1 MTFQPVH
8 PHAYA
13 RVRLSDVVSGQIR
26 QLISDGTLLPGQR
39 LPAERDLAEQLNV
52 SRPSL
57 REALIRLESDGFIRA
72 AGRGGFVVSD
82 VTAPLV
88 SHPLAALLE
97 QQPDASADVLE
108 LRHGLET
115 LSTAYAAERAND
127 DDLARIGDAFTALQA
142 AVSEKSTRIAEK
154 DAAFH
159 LAIADATHNVAL
171 THVMHGLNELLRES
185 MLTSH
190 RLVDYDDAIEA
201 SLLAQHRAIY
211 EAIVARDA
219 PRARDA
225 ASAHLDY
232 VQTLYRERPPK
243 KPRDMAATPLMK

>member
-8 PHAYA
+8 SYA

-26 QLISDGTLLPGQR
+26 SLISSGSLLPGQR
-39 LPAERDLAEQLNV
+39 LPAERELAEQLNV

-72 AGRGGFVVSD
+72 VARGGFIVSD

-88 SHPLAALLE
+88 SDPLAALLA
-97 QQPDASADVLE
+97 QHPDASADVLE
-108 LRHGLET
+108 LRRGLES
-115 LSTAYAAERAND
+115 LSTAYAAERATEA
-127 DDLARIGDAFTALQA
+127 DLQRISAAFDALQSA
-142 AVSEKSTRIAEK
+142 AAEPKRTRIAEK

-171 THVMHGLNELLRES
+171 AHVMHGLHELIRES

-190 RLVDYDDAIEA
+190 RLVDYDDEVEA
-201 SLLAQHRAIY
+201 NLLAQHRAIFD
-211 EAIVARDA
+211 AIVARNA
-219 PRARDA
+219 ERARDA
-225 ASAHLDY
+225 AGAHLDY
-232 VQTLYRERPPK
+232 VQTLYRERLVKHAQEPSV
-243 KPRDMAATPLMK
+243 

>member
-13 RVRLSDVVSGQIR
+13 RVRLSDVVSTQIR
-26 QLISDGTLLPGQR
+26 ELISNGTLMPGQR

-97 QQPDASADVLE
+97 QQPNASADVLE

-115 LSTAYAAERAND
+115 MCAAYAAERATEA
-127 DDLARIGDAFTALQA
+127 DLKRIAEAFTALES
-142 AVSEKSTRIAEK
+142 AVAEKSTRIAEK

-171 THVMHGLNELLRES
+171 AHVMHGLNELMRES

-190 RLVDYDDAIEA
+190 RLFDYDDEVEGN
-201 SLLAQHRAIY
+201 LLAQHRAMLT
-211 EAIVARDA
+211 AIVAKDA
-219 PRARDA
+219 ARARDA
-225 ASAHLDY
+225 AGAHLDY
-232 VQTLYRERPPK
+232 VRALYRNRK
-243 KPRDMAATPLMK
+243 TSVKTAMK

>member
-13 RVRLSDVVSGQIR
+13 RVRLSAVVSGQIR
-26 QLISDGTLLPGQR
+26 QLISAGTLLPGQR

-115 LSTAYAAERAND
+115 LATAYAAERATPS
-127 DDLARIGDAFTALQA
+127 DLARIAAAFEALEL
-142 AVSEKSTRIAEK
+142 AVRQKNARIAEK

-171 THVMHGLNELLRES
+171 THVMHGLND
-185 MLTSH
+185 
-190 RLVDYDDAIEA
+190 LV
-201 SLLAQHRAIY
+201 
-211 EAIVARDA
+211 
-219 PRARDA
+219 
-225 ASAHLDY
+225 
-232 VQTLYRERPPK
+232 
-243 KPRDMAATPLMK
+243 

>member
-97 QQPDASADVLE
+97 QQPNASADVLE

-115 LSTAYAAERAND
+115 LSTAYAAERANA
-127 DDLARIGDAFTALQA
+127 DDLARIGEAFAALQA
-142 AVSEKSTRIAEK
+142 AVREKSTRIAEK

-185 MLTSH
+185 ITTMPSKPVCLRSIARSTRPSSP
-190 RLVDYDDAIEA
+190 AM
-201 SLLAQHRAIY
+201 HRAP
-211 EAIVARDA
+211 AMPPA
-219 PRARDA
+219 PISSTCRPCIANVRSNSH
-225 ASAHLDY
+225 ASA
-232 VQTLYRERPPK
+232 PP
-243 KPRDMAATPLMK
+243 RRL

>member
-8 PHAYA
+8 SYS

-26 QLISDGTLLPGQR
+26 SLISSGTLLPGQR
-39 LPAERDLAEQLNV
+39 LPAERELAEQLNV

-72 AGRGGFVVSD
+72 VARGGFVVSD

-88 SHPLAALLE
+88 SVPLATLLE
-97 QQPDASADVLE
+97 HHPGASADVLE

-115 LSTAYAAERAND
+115 LSTAYAAERATD
-127 DDLARIGDAFTALQA
+127 AYLERIAAAFDALQA
-142 AVSEKSTRIAEK
+142 AAAEPKRTRIAEK

-171 THVMHGLNELLRES
+171 AHVMHGLHELVRES

-190 RLVDYDDAIEA
+190 RLVDYDDEVEA
-201 SLLAQHRAIY
+201 NLLAQHQAIFD
-211 EAIVARDA
+211 AITARDPA
-219 PRARDA
+219 RARE
-225 ASAHLDY
+225 ASGAHLDY
-232 VQTLYRERPPK
+232 VQTLYRGAPLK
-243 KPRDMAATPLMK
+243 KADRV

>member
-1 MTFQPVH
+1 MTFQPVQAH
-8 PHAYA
+8 SYA
-13 RVRLSDVVSGQIR
+13 RLRLSDVVSGQIR
-26 QLISDGTLLPGQR
+26 ALISNGALLPGQR

-72 AGRGGFVVSD
+72 VARGGFVVSD

-97 QQPDASADVLE
+97 QQPNASADVLE

-115 LSTAYAAERAND
+115 LATAYAAERATEA
-127 DDLARIGDAFTALQA
+127 DLARIAAAFDALAS
-142 AVSEKSTRIAEK
+142 AVAGKSARIAEK

-171 THVMHGLNELLRES
+171 THVMHGLNEVMRES
-185 MLTSH
+185 MLSSH
-190 RLVDYDDAIEA
+190 RLVDYEEGVEA
-201 SLLAQHRAIY
+201 DLLAQHRAILD
-211 EAIVARDA
+211 AIVGRDP
-219 PRARDA
+219 PRARECA
-225 ASAHLDY
+225 GAHLD
-232 VQTLYRERPPK
+232 
-243 KPRDMAATPLMK
+243 

>member
-1 MTFQPVH
+1 
-8 PHAYA
+8 
-13 RVRLSDVVSGQIR
+13 
-26 QLISDGTLLPGQR
+26 
-39 LPAERDLAEQLNV
+39 LNV

-97 QQPDASADVLE
+97 QQPNASADVLE

-115 LSTAYAAERAND
+115 LSTAYAAERATD
-127 DDLARIGDAFTALQA
+127 ADIARIAAAFDALQT
-142 AVSEKSTRIAEK
+142 AVADKSTRIAEK

-171 THVMHGLNELLRES
+171 THVMHGLNELVRES

-190 RLVDYDDAIEA
+190 RLVDYDDEVEA
-201 SLLAQHRAIY
+201 NLMTQHRAIFD
-211 EAIVARDA
+211 AIVARDPA
-219 PRARDA
+219 RARECA
-225 ASAHLDY
+225 GAHLDY
-232 VQTLYRERPPK
+232 VRTLYAGF
-243 KPRDMAATPLMK
+243 AAKRNHVA